1 MNKRIFGVI
10 EGLHGEMSDT
20 KQTLGPRE
28 EWARLYVDR
37 SNESTQAEKLL
48 REAHF
53 CVIAFPINGKMGP
66 ELKLGRHVYRG
77 LEEIRNLIEK

>member
-1 MNKRIFGVI
+1 MNKGIFEVI
-10 EGLHGEMSDT
+10 GDVNDT
-20 KQTLGPRE
+20 KQQTSGPRE
-28 EWARLYVDR
+28 EWARLYVDQ